1 MNNNRNCQCLKD
13 FHLTIPAVLFDGICR
28 ELDWAA
34 CSFDAQRKFKVLDL
48 SFCTEYGN
56 FQDWM
61 REKIKEEGGDDS
73 LDLTKEAND
82 NCIETTVFF
91 LSTYKILL
99 LGFNK
104 NHEQKTKLL
113 KS

>member
-1 MNNNRNCQCLKD
+1 
-13 FHLTIPAVLFDGICR
+13 
-28 ELDWAA
+28 
-34 CSFDAQRKFKVLDL
+34 
-48 SFCTEYGN
+48 
-56 FQDWM
+56 M
-61 REKIKEEGGDDS
+61 REKIKEGGGDDS

-82 NCIETTVFF
+82 NRIETTVFF

-104 NHEQKTKLL
+104 NHEQKNKLL